1 MADIITMPK
10 LGLTMEK
17 GTILTWLKREGEQV
31 EKGEIIL
38 EIETD
43 KIVSQVES
51 PRSGTVLR
59 ILAEAGAEVP
69 VRTPLAVVGKIGEE
83 VSELSAYQKPADRAE
98 GRGRPALGEG
108 DVSKERGEKR
118 IITPRARKLIKEH
131 AIPLE
136 LFHAVEKKRIT
147 ESDVDRVL
155 MERRTGTEEN
165 LVPGELIPL
174 SRSQRILGER
184 MTESSRDIPQF
195 SLGFR
200 VEMDYALSLLER
212 FSANNGM
219 KITLN
224 SLVLRAVAIA
234 LSRRPQVLR
243 RYREGKLFQ
252 PAEVNIG
259 LAVASDGEI
268 IVPVIRNADRKNIV
282 KIAGEASR
290 YIEKARSKKLQHDDV
305 SGGTITVT
313 NLGMFG
319 ISSFVPLVNPGES
332 AILGVGALQKA
343 YREKEGSV
351 ETYHIAEFTLVCDHR
366 SVNGAVGAAFCQR
379 LTKTIETERELAW

>member
-1 MADIITMPK
+1 
-10 LGLTMEK
+10 
-17 GTILTWLKREGEQV
+17 
-31 EKGEIIL
+31 
-38 EIETD
+38 
-43 KIVSQVES
+43 
-51 PRSGTVLR
+51 
-59 ILAEAGAEVP
+59 
-69 VRTPLAVVGKIGEE
+69 
-83 VSELSAYQKPADRAE
+83 
-98 GRGRPALGEG
+98 
-108 DVSKERGEKR
+108 
-118 IITPRARKLIKEH
+118 
-131 AIPLE
+131 
-136 LFHAVEKKRIT
+136 
-147 ESDVDRVL
+147 

-219 KITLN
+219 RITLN

-234 LSRRPQVLR
+234 LSRRLQVLR

-282 KIAGEASR
+282 KIAGEASW